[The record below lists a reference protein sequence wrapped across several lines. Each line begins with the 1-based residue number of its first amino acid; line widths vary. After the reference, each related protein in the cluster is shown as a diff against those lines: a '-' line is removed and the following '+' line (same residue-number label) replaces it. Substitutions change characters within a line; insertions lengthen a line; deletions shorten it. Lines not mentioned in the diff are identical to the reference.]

1 MIRTWLD
8 FFQRLFLRGHGRPV
22 ALFILVWLLS
32 VNVISEFD
40 WGVYQPP
47 RLLHWIGD
55 ILGSPFKVGRD
66 ALFDGYQKLHPRL
79 PQSAPVTI
87 VAIDETSL
95 KQLGQWPWPRNRT
108 AALINAIAAH
118 KPAAIGLD
126 MYMPEED
133 ATSPA
138 KVADNLPSG
147 NEAVAT
153 VLRQMS
159 SHETQL
165 ANALRSVPSVLGAAG
180 FDFQTLSGSAGLRT
194 FPVQWTGEGDPLA
207 FVRNFPWVLASLPE
221 LQAAATGQALLT
233 VQAQGG
239 VVRRI
244 PLVMAVNGQ
253 LVPGLAVEMLRVGTG
268 SSAIEVAV
276 GARGI
281 RSVTVSDLVVPT
293 QPNGEIWLHFAPAR
307 SGSARYVS
315 AATVLAGK
323 ADPDL
328 LAGKLVLIGL
338 TGAGLS
344 DQRITA
350 LGELVPGVEIQ
361 AQSMETL
368 FDGRMLVRPWWMK
381 WLETLLVGVFGVLL
395 VWRIPLEI
403 ASTAMPAKKQPTA
416 WKWLTLA
423 MNLALAAAGFAAFV
437 LGAYLFDA
445 SAAFIVL
452 SSVLGSLL
460 ASALIE
466 VNLHNA
472 AMSAEQQ
479 RMREAETIAA
489 AERSSAWRIQRGSL
503 PEAGQLLRNEPRIEL
518 ASLLIP
524 AKDVGGDLFDFFM
537 IDEQRLGFVIGDV
550 SGKGLPA
557 SLFMAI
563 TQTLT
568 RTIAKHV
575 DTGPVGVAR
584 LANAELVNMNPEAL
598 FVTLLVGVLDL
609 ERGQITLVNAGH
621 AGPWWLRKDGDL
633 TQLVSPDHAG
643 GPPLCMVDDFPYTA
657 QQAQL
662 MPGDTLVMYTDGVTE
677 AMNAQ
682 NEIYGGARLEKV
694 LHAATGLAV
703 RDLVERIK
711 TDVGWHVAGI
721 EPSDDM
727 ALLVIRWTPVKISAG

>member
-8 FFQRLFLRGHGRPV
+8 FFQRLFLRGRGRPV

-32 VNVISEFD
+32 VNVLSEFD

-55 ILGSPFKVGRD
+55 IYGSPFKVGRD
-66 ALFDGYQKLHPRL
+66 ALFDAYQKLHPRL

-108 AALINAIAAH
+108 AELINAIAAH
-118 KPAAIGLD
+118 QPAAIGLD
-126 MYMPEED
+126 IYMPEED

-138 KVADNLPSG
+138 KVADNLAPG

-153 VLRQMS
+153 ALRQMP

-180 FDFQTLSGSAGLRT
+180 FDFQTLSSSAGLRT
-194 FPVQWTGEGDPLA
+194 FPLQSTGEGDPLA
-207 FVRNFPWVLASLPE
+207 FVHNFPWVLASLPE
-221 LQAAATGQALLT
+221 LQAAASGQALLT

-239 VVRRI
+239 LVRRI

-253 LVPGLAVEMLRVGTG
+253 LVPGLAAEMLRVGTG

-276 GARGI
+276 DARGI
-281 RSVTVSDLVVPT
+281 RSVTVSDVTVPT
-293 QPNGEIWLHFAPAR
+293 QANGEIWLHFARAR

-361 AQSMETL
+361 AQSIETL

-381 WLETLLVGVFGVLL
+381 WLETLLVGIFGVLL
-395 VWRIPLEI
+395 VWRIPMEI
-403 ASTAMPAKKQPTA
+403 ASTAIPAKKQPTV

-423 MNLALAAAGFAAFV
+423 MNIALAVAGFAAFV
-437 LGAYLFDA
+437 WGAYLFDA
-445 SAAFIVL
+445 SAALIVL
-452 SSVLGSLL
+452 TSVLGSLL
-460 ASALIE
+460 ASALIA
-466 VNLHNA
+466 VNLYNA

-479 RMREAETIAA
+479 RMREAQTIAA

-503 PEAGQLLRNEPRIEL
+503 PQAGPLLRNEPRVDL

-537 IDEQRLGFVIGDV
+537 IDKRRLGFVIGDV

-568 RTIAKHV
+568 RTIARHV
-575 DTGPVGVAR
+575 DAGPVGVAR
-584 LANAELVNMNPEAL
+584 LANAELANMNPEAL

-609 ERGQITLVNAGH
+609 EGGQLTLVNAGH
-621 AGPWWLRKDGDL
+621 AGPWWLRKDGGL

-682 NEIYGGARLEKV
+682 SEIYGAARLEKV
-694 LHAATGLAV
+694 LHAATGLAAH
-703 RDLVERIK
+703 DLVERIK
-711 TDVGWHVAGI
+711 TDVGWHVAGM

-727 ALLVIRWTPVKISAG
+727 ALLAIRWTPDKISAG